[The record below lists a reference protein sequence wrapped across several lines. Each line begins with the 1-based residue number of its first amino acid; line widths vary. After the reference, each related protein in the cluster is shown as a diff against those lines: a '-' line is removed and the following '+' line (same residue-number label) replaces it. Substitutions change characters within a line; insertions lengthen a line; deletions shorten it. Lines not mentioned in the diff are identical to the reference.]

1 MERISAK
8 FFCQRYKIFIW
19 KYVLKIFSYLLINN
33 FFNLYSC
40 YEFKILFI
48 KISHNFIKKKNTNT
62 CFNTLPRVIKTNLL
76 TAKQGGITVDIREGL
91 IPTALGTAVTAAGY
105 ALKQTRGTNKMIANT
120 VFGFGLAHVVLG
132 VIDLVEH
139 RR

>member
-1 MERISAK
+1 
-8 FFCQRYKIFIW
+8 
-19 KYVLKIFSYLLINN
+19 LLINN

-40 YEFKILFI
+40 YGFKILFI
-48 KISHNFIKKKNTNT
+48 RISHNFIKKKNTNT

>member
-1 MERISAK
+1 MN
-8 FFCQRYKIFIW
+8 
-19 KYVLKIFSYLLINN
+19 V
-33 FFNLYSC
+33 
-40 YEFKILFI
+40 
-48 KISHNFIKKKNTNT
+48 
-62 CFNTLPRVIKTNLL
+62 
-76 TAKQGGITVDIREGL
+76 REGM

-105 ALKQTRGTNKMIANT
+105 ALKQRQRSNQMIANT

>member
-1 MERISAK
+1 ME
-8 FFCQRYKIFIW
+8 
-19 KYVLKIFSYLLINN
+19 V
-33 FFNLYSC
+33 
-40 YEFKILFI
+40 
-48 KISHNFIKKKNTNT
+48 
-62 CFNTLPRVIKTNLL
+62 
-76 TAKQGGITVDIREGL
+76 REGL

-105 ALKQTRGTNKMIANT
+105 AMKQNRGSNKMVANT

>member
-1 MERISAK
+1 M
-8 FFCQRYKIFIW
+8 
-19 KYVLKIFSYLLINN
+19 KIFSYLLINN

-40 YEFKILFI
+40 YGFKILFI

-62 CFNTLPRVIKTNLL
+62 CFNTLLRVIKTNLL
-76 TAKQGGITVDIREGL
+76 TTKQGGITVDIREGL